1 MTTQC
6 KPSEIIVGKRMRP
19 LNAERVADLER
30 SIGALGLQHLITVR
44 YTDNKPTPLSAV
56 DHARQAVLIAGAH
69 RLQAVKNL
77 GWSEIPIREFDGDD
91 RAARM
96 WEIAENLHRAELT
109 ELERDVQIAEWIK
122 LAGEEVSAKVDP
134 KPQGGRPESGINKA
148 ARDLGI
154 EQKAAQ
160 RAAKIA
166 GLSDEAKAAAV
177 ELGLD
182 DNQSAL
188 LQASKAKTADEQ
200 VEALKQRKAKMA
212 KTAGQ
217 PGAQLPVVEQPQGAN
232 DDATT
237 ETPGVVLDRPQLRDL
252 QFDEALEQ
260 FADWFAELTIT
271 QTAAVEDVIDR
282 ADRMRDAA
290 QAQAAAA

>member
-96 WEIAENLHRAELT
+96 WEIAENLHRSVKTIVKHRSNMMRKLSLHDASAVT
-109 ELERDVQIAEWIK
+109 RFAIAH
-122 LAGEEVSAKVDP
+122 
-134 KPQGGRPESGINKA
+134 
-148 ARDLGI
+148 
-154 EQKAAQ
+154 
-160 RAAKIA
+160 
-166 GLSDEAKAAAV
+166 GLLS
-177 ELGLD
+177 
-182 DNQSAL
+182 
-188 LQASKAKTADEQ
+188 
-200 VEALKQRKAKMA
+200 
-212 KTAGQ
+212 
-217 PGAQLPVVEQPQGAN
+217 P
-232 DDATT
+232 
-237 ETPGVVLDRPQLRDL
+237 
-252 QFDEALEQ
+252 
-260 FADWFAELTIT
+260 
-271 QTAAVEDVIDR
+271 
-282 ADRMRDAA
+282 
-290 QAQAAAA
+290 